1 MWVTPSVFLLIG
13 LLFAFLPVRT
23 ILRFD
28 RKLGYAVYKSA
39 PNEAVGLRWA
49 AYLYRGLGVVVFAYS
64 LWFIL
69 HVA

>member
-1 MWVTPSVFLLIG
+1 MWITPSIFLLIG
-13 LLFAFLPVRT
+13 LLLVFLPVRT

-39 PNEAVGLRWA
+39 PSEDVGLRWA
-49 AYLYRGLGVVVFAYS
+49 AYLYRCIGAAVFAYS